1 MVTKYEVTNVIE
13 TLFGYFFKGTH
24 MIYTE
29 KLPSRTKGV
38 SAIFTG
44 NYMIYYFTLPKIV
57 ISENR
62 GWSSVAD
69 KLRFLKKSWL

>member
-1 MVTKYEVTNVIE
+1 MVTNVFE

-38 SAIFTG
+38 SAICAG
-44 NYMIYYFTLPKIV
+44 NYMIYYLTLPKIV

-62 GWSSVAD
+62 G
-69 KLRFLKKSWL
+69 